1 MEKVGLN
8 IKTFRLREN
17 MTQAELAEKVGVSRT
32 AISSWEIGRTEPSI
46 GDIET
51 LSEVFGCLKTDLIGP
66 NSIEYYLISSKEEK
80 ELIEGYRNA
89 APDVKAFI
97 HRMLAY
103 NNALKDINVEK
114 GEKK

>member
-1 MEKVGLN
+1 MENIGLN

-17 MTQAELAEKVGVSRT
+17 WTQSQLAEKVGVSRT

-46 GDIET
+46 GDIEK
-51 LSEVFGCLKTDLIGP
+51 LSEVFGCLKTDLIGAG
-66 NSIEYYLISSKEEK
+66 SIEYYLISSREEK

-97 HRMLAY
+97 HRMLVY
-103 NNALKDINVEK
+103 NNVLKDINDEK